1 LNRAGLLQKA
11 GAALFLEPVGLP
23 ADRDDGAVMQEP
35 IEDSGGD
42 DGVAE
47 DFSPIADGPVGC
59 DEDGALLIAAGD
71 ELEEEMRSVWVERQI
86 AQFVDD
92 QPSWTNVGGSSL
104 AQYINH
110 TGNTTISGGET
121 IYGFYLDTAGG
132 TNFTNTQQEL
142 ALVRDMGTSILGG
155 GQSAANAGI
164 YPDGPDV
171 VTIVAQ
177 NIGTATASCAAR
189 LSWTEAQA

>member
-1 LNRAGLLQKA
+1 
-11 GAALFLEPVGLP
+11 
-23 ADRDDGAVMQEP
+23 
-35 IEDSGGD
+35 
-42 DGVAE
+42 
-47 DFSPIADGPVGC
+47 
-59 DEDGALLIAAGD
+59 
-71 ELEEEMRSVWVERQI
+71 
-86 AQFVDD
+86 
-92 QPSWTNVGGSSL
+92 L

-110 TGNTTISGGET
+110 TGNTTVSGGET

-132 TNFTNTQQEL
+132 ANFTTTQQEL
-142 ALVRDMGTSILGG
+142 NLVRDLGSSILGG
-155 GQSAANAGI
+155 GQSAANTAF